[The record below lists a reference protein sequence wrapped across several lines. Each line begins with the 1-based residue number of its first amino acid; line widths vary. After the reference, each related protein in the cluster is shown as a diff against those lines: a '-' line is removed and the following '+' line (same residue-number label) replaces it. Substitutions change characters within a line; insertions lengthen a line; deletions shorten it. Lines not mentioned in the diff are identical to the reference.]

1 MRHPAYPHLVLPTSF
16 ISESFPFEKHR
27 FNPERLDWTDEEI
40 AAIRIVLK
48 KLTSIRIYNAN
59 DAEDLVQ
66 DTLLTM
72 ISKHPGIALEKG
84 LTAWGVGILRKK
96 VGNYYRKT
104 QRYASLNEQDA
115 GARQGIIIASPEV
128 KVYQQEL
135 KAIVGEALSR
145 LPPSQRQALEL
156 MIAGFNAGEIAR
168 QLHPER
174 YQNVI
179 NCLYRGRKNLA
190 RELVKYGYAPN
201 TAAVIGKMKKSRGR
215 KLKPEMRISQRE

>member
-1 MRHPAYPHLVLPTSF
+1 MRHPAYPHVVLPASF
-16 ISESFPFEKHR
+16 ISESFPFEEHR
-27 FNPERLDWTDEEI
+27 FNPEQLDWTDEEI

-48 KLTSIRIYNAN
+48 RLTSIRISNAN

-72 ISKHPGIALEKG
+72 ISKHPGMALEKG
-84 LTAWGVGILRKK
+84 PLAWGLGILRKK

-115 GARQGIIIASPEV
+115 GVRQGIIIASPEV
-128 KVYQQEL
+128 KVYQEEL
-135 KAIVGEALSR
+135 KTIVGAVLSR

-179 NCLYRGRKNLA
+179 NSLYRGRKKLA
-190 RELVKYGYAPN
+190 RELAKYGYAPN
-201 TAAVIGKMKKSRGR
+201 TAAVIGKMKKSRGK
-215 KLKPEMRISQRE
+215 KLRPEM